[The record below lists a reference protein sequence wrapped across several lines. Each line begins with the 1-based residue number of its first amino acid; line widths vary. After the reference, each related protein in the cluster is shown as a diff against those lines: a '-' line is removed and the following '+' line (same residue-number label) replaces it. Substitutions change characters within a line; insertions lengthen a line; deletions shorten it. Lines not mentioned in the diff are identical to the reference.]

1 MKKILIAII
10 GMYFLSA
17 CSVFRKTEKYG
28 CPSNGRNIGAEK
40 LAAGDE
46 KAMKANAKA
55 KYKGGKMSY

>member
-1 MKKILIAII
+1 MKKILIAIV

-46 KAMKANAKA
+46 KAMKANSKA